1 MCSRMKQTWDLLS
14 EKYSVMRQEL
24 EDLCAQQ
31 GNYKAL
37 RAKIAE
43 DQEFNRKAV
52 SGSSRTQ
59 NTLNPN
65 PTSTGKRVQ
74 TAA

>member
-1 MCSRMKQTWDLLS
+1 MKQTWDLLS
-14 EKYSVMRQEL
+14 DKYSVMRQEL

>member
-1 MCSRMKQTWDLLS
+1 MKQTWDLLS

-43 DQEFNRKAV
+43 DQEFNRKAG
-52 SGSSRTQ
+52 SGSSITQ

>member
-1 MCSRMKQTWDLLS
+1 MKQTWDLLS